1 MSVRRLGVNSL
12 IQFLLIGN
20 VVMVLFPILM
30 MGLSAFKSTP
40 ELFRNPFGLPESWSL
55 INFVKVWERTNFPL
69 YFRNSVIVTS
79 GAVLLILILGVMA
92 AYALARYRF
101 RGNELIYLF
110 FLSGLMIPLRLA
122 VIPLFIQLKAMGLI
136 NSHLGLVCIYAAQGL
151 PSAVFILTGFLRTL
165 PSDLEDAARIDGAS
179 ELQILLRVMLPL
191 TRPALV
197 IVAIYNLVPVW
208 NDFFFPL
215 VFVQAENLKTLPL
228 GLTVFMGQYSTDWA
242 VLFAGLSIAALPVV
256 VVYIFMSRQFHRGVD
271 GGGAEIAKTLSGNC
285 FCFGSLWVSR
295 A

>member
-1 MSVRRLGVNSL
+1 MRPHRPGIRWTSSSL
-12 IQFLLIGN
+12 IQLLLITN
-20 VVMVLFPILM
+20 TVLVLYPILM

-40 ELFRNPFGLPESWSL
+40 ELFRNPFGLPENWNL
-55 INFVKVWERTNFPL
+55 ANFIKVWERTNFPL
-69 YFRNSVIVTS
+69 YFRNSLIVTS
-79 GAVLLILILGVMA
+79 GAVLLILVLGVMA

-101 RGNELIYLF
+101 RGNELLYLF

-136 NSHLGLVCIYAAQGL
+136 NNHLGLICIYGAQGL

-179 ELQILLRVMLPL
+179 ELQILLRIMLPL

-215 VFVQAENLKTLPL
+215 VFLQKESLKTLPL

-242 VLFAGLSIAALPVV
+242 VLFAGLSLAALPVV
-256 VVYIFMSRQFHRGVD
+256 VVYIFMSRQFIAGLTA
-271 GGGAEIAKTLSGNC
+271 GALK
-285 FCFGSLWVSR
+285 
-295 A
+295 